1 MRKDKHFLAF
11 TDQAAAVM
19 VFAEGSSNSASPM
32 LFGNAAVQKVVP
44 SFLVPTFC
52 PSALP
57 PSPRD
62 GQQHFYIALG
72 KSRGGRELF
81 SFFFRPLLRCDTC
94 PVRPHIV

>member
-1 MRKDKHFLAF
+1 
-11 TDQAAAVM
+11 
-19 VFAEGSSNSASPM
+19 M

-62 GQQHFYIALG
+62 GLHHF
-72 KSRGGRELF
+72 
-81 SFFFRPLLRCDTC
+81 
-94 PVRPHIV
+94 